1 MAPRPQTG
9 TLPALALYCGLA
21 LAATW
26 PLALGLSRDLAWDLG
41 DPVLNV
47 FLIGRNDALFLRA
60 LGGDLTALGAFWD
73 ARIFDPEPR
82 TLAWSEHLVPQSLL
96 ALPVYA
102 LSDGNAI
109 LAYNFAFLAS
119 FVLSALGMHLLLRD
133 LTGRTTPA
141 LVGAIA
147 FGFAAYRVEQL
158 PHLQVLSS
166 QWMPLALLG
175 LRRFA
180 VSGSWRSLAGGAA
193 ALLAEVL
200 SCGYYALYFP
210 PFAAAFAVGELARA
224 GRLGDGRRWAGF
236 CLSGAAVALLTLP
249 FLLPYLELRASGA
262 LARPAA
268 EIERFSADVW
278 SWLTAPPALR
288 LWGGLQTFPG
298 DEGQLFPGLAVLMLA
313 VVAVAFA
320 ARAPRGESRAARAP
334 ATARAAMLARWL
346 GLATAAQAALLG
358 LLLLGLGPALSS
370 WLPLVSARSLPRA
383 VTTLLVL
390 TAAWLVASRRA
401 RESAARLAGSLAG
414 SAAAFALV
422 AALLALGPVLRA
434 RGQELGAGPYAA
446 LLALPGFDALRVP
459 ARFAM
464 VAVLF
469 LSLLAGLGAHALLR
483 RSRCPQVLV
492 ALFALALLAES
503 WAAPIPLNEAW
514 ADPALRPPPE
524 RLELGDDAPQVYRRA
539 RALPADAVLAELP
552 FGSEPWELRA
562 VAATLIHGKR
572 ILNGYSGGEPE
583 GYRRLKPVLR
593 AVTSAP
599 GPAFEAL
606 LGAGVSHVIVHERAW
621 GLERKGA
628 RVTGSLVERGARV
641 LHESGGDVLVELPR

>member
-21 LAATW
+21 LAASW

-60 LGGDLTALGAFWD
+60 LGGDVSALGSFWD
-73 ARIFDPEPR
+73 ARIFHPEPR

-96 ALPVYA
+96 ALPAYA
-102 LSDGNAI
+102 LSGGNAI

-133 LTGRTTPA
+133 LTGRTAPA
-141 LVGAIA
+141 LVGGIA

-180 VSGSWRSLAGGAA
+180 VSGSRRALAGAAA
-193 ALLAEVL
+193 ALLAQVL
-200 SCGYYALYFP
+200 SCGYYALFFP
-210 PFAAAFAVGELARA
+210 PFAAAFAVAELARA
-224 GRLGDGRRWAGF
+224 GRLRDGRRWAG
-236 CLSGAAVALLTLP
+236 LALAGVAVALLAAPL
-249 FLLPYLELRASGA
+249 LLPYAELRASGA
-262 LARPAA
+262 LSRPAA
-268 EIERFSADVW
+268 EIERFSADAW
-278 SWLTAPPALR
+278 SWLTAPSALR
-288 LWGGLQTFPG
+288 LWGRLQAFPT
-298 DEGQLFPGLAVLMLA
+298 DEGQLFPGFAVLVLA
-313 VVAVAFA
+313 LAAVLAA
-320 ARAPRGESRAARAP
+320 ARAPRVEGLAASVPETGIRALLAP
-334 ATARAAMLARWL
+334 LL
-346 GLATAAQAALLG
+346 GLATAAQAALLV
-358 LLLLGLGPALSS
+358 LLLMGLGPALSS
-370 WLPLVSARSLPRA
+370 WLPFVSVRSLPRA
-383 VTTLLVL
+383 AAMLLVFA
-390 TAAWLVASRRA
+390 AAWLAASLRA
-401 RESAARLAGSLAG
+401 RETLARVASSPAGA
-414 SAAAFALV
+414 
-422 AALLALGPVLRA
+422 AALLALAAALLTLGPVLHA

-464 VAVLF
+464 LAVLF
-469 LSLLAGLGAHALLR
+469 LSLLAGLGADALLR
-483 RSRCPQVLV
+483 RSRRPRSL
-492 ALFALALLAES
+492 ATLLALALVAES
-503 WAAPIPLNEAW
+503 WAAPIPLNEVW

-524 RLELGDDAPQVYRRA
+524 RLELGDEAPEVYRRA
-539 RALPADAVLAELP
+539 RALPDEAVVAEFP

-562 VAATLIHGKR
+562 VASSLIHGKR
-572 ILNGYSGGEPE
+572 ILNGYSGGEPAA
-583 GYRRLKPVLR
+583 YRRLKPVLR
-593 AVTSAP
+593 AVTAAP
-599 GPAFEAL
+599 GPALDAL
-606 LGAGVSHVIVHERAW
+606 VGAGVSHVIVHEHAW